1 MWGLF
6 IRQGE
11 LAAKAWTEK
20 EATSVASLLR
30 TLKETSRY
38 HASSFNADEIRVLR
52 KMLQWP
58 AQHRF
63 PGIVLCTVCDLQQ
76 LKFSLSIQVLDLV
89 SSMALHQDGAAHL
102 AKSEV
107 WKELEA
113 VLLDSL
119 KDVQNV
125 PNQMLALRTLAN
137 CFNYKVISLKL
148 FKHLD
153 ADTRLGK

>member
-1 MWGLF
+1 
-6 IRQGE
+6 
-11 LAAKAWTEK
+11 
-20 EATSVASLLR
+20 
-30 TLKETSRY
+30 
-38 HASSFNADEIRVLR
+38 
-52 KMLQWP
+52 
-58 AQHRF
+58 
-63 PGIVLCTVCDLQQ
+63 
-76 LKFSLSIQVLDLV
+76 
-89 SSMALHQDGAAHL
+89 MALHQDGAAHL

>member
-76 LKFSLSIQVLDLV
+76 LKFSLY
-89 SSMALHQDGAAHL
+89 SSTGLGQQYGA
-102 AKSEV
+102 SSR
-107 WKELEA
+107 WCG
-113 VLLDSL
+113 
-119 KDVQNV
+119 
-125 PNQMLALRTLAN
+125 P
-137 CFNYKVISLKL
+137 
-148 FKHLD
+148 
-153 ADTRLGK
+153 LGQIGSVEGT